1 MYEPS
6 SMLGRSVRYPALML
20 AGGVSAALIVSD
32 ATPQPI
38 QAAASVLLVLG
49 LLGPALS
56 FALVPSPR
64 LEGVERVAF
73 SLGIGLATLIVDG
86 FIINA
91 SREGMSRSNWAIS
104 LGVITIVAAGL
115 GGIRERAAASHNPVD
130 DSSDWRETPWRL
142 TRTWSGAPAVAMLT
156 AAGLVV
162 AAFIV
167 ATVGLHNQPR
177 PGFTELWLLP
187 SASASSL
194 TVGLSNHELADET
207 YVLDVA
213 TDDAPVAT
221 WDALSLARGDTWTA
235 FVEIPQG
242 GRSSMSVTATLRRA
256 SDPATVY
263 REVSIQIA
271 LDPAPS
277 VVAPAG

>member
-1 MYEPS
+1 MCGPS
-6 SMLGRSVRYPALML
+6 SMLGRSVRYAALML
-20 AGGVSAALIVSD
+20 VGAVSAALIVYD
-32 ATPQPI
+32 ATPQPV

-64 LEGVERVAF
+64 LELVERVAF

-104 LGVITIVAAGL
+104 LGIITIVAAGV
-115 GGIRERAAASHNPVD
+115 GGIRERAAASDGGSPD
-130 DSSDWRETPWRL
+130 GQEARRGP
-142 TRTWSGAPAVAMLT
+142 TRSWSGAPGVAMLA

-162 AAFIV
+162 AAFAV
-167 ATVGLHNQPR
+167 ATVGLYNQPR

-187 SASASSL
+187 SSASSL
-194 TVGLSNHELADET
+194 TVGLSNHELAGET
-207 YVLDVA
+207 YLLEVTA
-213 TDDAPVAT
+213 DDAPLAT
-221 WDALSLARGDTWTA
+221 WDQLSLARGDTWTSLL
-235 FVEIPQG
+235 EIPRG
-242 GRSSMSVTATLRRA
+242 GRSSISVTATLIRA

-263 REVSIQIA
+263 REVSIQVV

-277 VVAPAG
+277 AVAPAG